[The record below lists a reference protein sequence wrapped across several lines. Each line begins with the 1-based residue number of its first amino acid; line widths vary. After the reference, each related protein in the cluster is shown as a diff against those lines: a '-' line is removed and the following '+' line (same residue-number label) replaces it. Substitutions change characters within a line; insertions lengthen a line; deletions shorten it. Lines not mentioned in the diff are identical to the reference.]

1 MHPTTI
7 QRALLV
13 LVGLLMTTPAF
24 SAGVVVQDQD
34 EYREA
39 VEKARPGD
47 VIKLANGTWTDFEI
61 LFTGEG
67 TADAPITLT
76 VEEKGKV
83 LLSGQSNLRIAGQ
96 HLVVSGLVF
105 RDGYSP
111 TGEVIAFRRNADD
124 LAYHS
129 RVTEVVIDG
138 YNNPERMET
147 DYWVSMYGRHN
158 RFDHN
163 HLVGKKNRGMTMTVE
178 LKTEASRENHH
189 RIDHNYFGPRPNL
202 GSNGGETLR
211 IGTSHYSLSDSLTTV
226 ENNYFERCSGEVEI
240 VSSKAGGNVFRG
252 NVFVE
257 SRGTLTLRHGNGSL
271 VEDNVFFGNGV
282 DHSGGIRVIN
292 KRQTIRNNYL
302 QGLAGH
308 RFASA
313 LTIMNGVP
321 NSAINRYHQVEDS
334 VIENNTVID
343 SRHVELAAGSDAER
357 SAVPITTVFRN
368 NLVYNADGANIIAVH
383 DDVSG
388 ITFENNV
395 LHEVAEPVIER
406 GFSSRSVRLETS
418 PNGLKWPADEALA
431 AVGARRDLA
440 VISRDATGVDWYPKP
455 EFGPRF
461 GGGKVVRVGPAEGEL
476 ERAVAAAG
484 AGDIIELAAGE
495 YVVRRLLN
503 ITAPLTVRAVAG
515 GEKPLI
521 AFERTALFEIQDGG
535 SLQLQGLAFSGESAP
550 DNPGNSLLRTS
561 RYSMLNDY
569 QLLVEDC
576 AVGDLDVNHSFNF
589 LTVSK
594 GTLADRIEIR
604 GSTFSGISGAILELD
619 KETDDLGLY
628 NAEYVT
634 IRDSFFRDV
643 GEALAV
649 LYRGGTDESTFGPH
663 FELSGSTLENV
674 GRNKRNKSGASV
686 SLLGVQLADVVAT
699 EFTDSAPL
707 VVTQTVGDP
716 ITKIT
721 SNRFERTAE
730 PDIRNGEAR
739 VEDNTVVR

>member
-1 MHPTTI
+1 MQPKDL

-13 LVGLLMTTPAF
+13 LVILITATPAF

-76 VEEKGKV
+76 VEEKGRV
-83 LLSGQSNLRIAGQ
+83 ILSGQSNLRIAGQ

-313 LTIMNGVP
+313 LTVMNGVP

-395 LHEVAEPVIER
+395 LHEVTEPVIER
-406 GFSSRSVRLETS
+406 GFSSRSVRLETG
-418 PNGLKWPADEALA
+418 PNGLKRPADEALA
-431 AVGARRDLA
+431 AVGARRDLP

-461 GGGKVVRVGPAEGEL
+461 GGGKVVPVGPAEGEL

-484 AGDIIELAAGE
+484 AGDTIELVPGD

-535 SLQLQGLAFSGESAP
+535 SLQLQGLAFSGKSAP

-634 IRDSFFRDV
+634 IRDSSFRDV

-674 GRNKRNKSGASV
+674 GRSKRNKSGASV

-730 PDIRNGEAR
+730 PEIRNGEAR

>member
-1 MHPTTI
+1 
-7 QRALLV
+7 
-13 LVGLLMTTPAF
+13 
-24 SAGVVVQDQD
+24 
-34 EYREA
+34 
-39 VEKARPGD
+39 
-47 VIKLANGTWTDFEI
+47 
-61 LFTGEG
+61 
-67 TADAPITLT
+67 
-76 VEEKGKV
+76 
-83 LLSGQSNLRIAGQ
+83 
-96 HLVVSGLVF
+96 
-105 RDGYSP
+105 
-111 TGEVIAFRRNADD
+111 
-124 LAYHS
+124 
-129 RVTEVVIDG
+129 
-138 YNNPERMET
+138 
-147 DYWVSMYGRHN
+147 
-158 RFDHN
+158 
-163 HLVGKKNRGMTMTVE
+163 
-178 LKTEASRENHH
+178 
-189 RIDHNYFGPRPNL
+189 
-202 GSNGGETLR
+202 
-211 IGTSHYSLSDSLTTV
+211 
-226 ENNYFERCSGEVEI
+226 
-240 VSSKAGGNVFRG
+240 
-252 NVFVE
+252 
-257 SRGTLTLRHGNGSL
+257 
-271 VEDNVFFGNGV
+271 
-282 DHSGGIRVIN
+282 
-292 KRQTIRNNYL
+292 
-302 QGLAGH
+302 
-308 RFASA
+308 
-313 LTIMNGVP
+313 
-321 NSAINRYHQVEDS
+321 
-334 VIENNTVID
+334 
-343 SRHVELAAGSDAER
+343 
-357 SAVPITTVFRN
+357 
-368 NLVYNADGANIIAVH
+368 
-383 DDVSG
+383 
-388 ITFENNV
+388 
-395 LHEVAEPVIER
+395 VAEPVIER